1 MFDLPFE
8 DDLDKKIYS
17 KFKKSIT
24 RIGYTMMQ
32 YSIYVR
38 SINTQSKINQEIDKV
53 KKILPERGNIR
64 IIVVTEKQYESMTI
78 LRGKKSLNEIYN
90 DERRYLKI

>member
-24 RIGYTMMQ
+24 KIGYTMMQ

>member
-17 KFKKSIT
+17 KFKKSIIK
-24 RIGYTMMQ
+24 IGYTMMQ